1 MSILILNNKKE
12 KMMGTWSH
20 ESFGNDTANDWA
32 YELEDATDFAVI
44 EAALQVALDEGDEY
58 LDADLAM
65 EAIAAVEVIAKRLG
79 KGTQSDVY
87 TEKVDQWLETISGQ
101 PSDDLL
107 SLAKRVLER
116 IVADDSEL
124 KELWLE
130 SDEYELW
137 LGNIQQLN
145 DALQ

>member
-1 MSILILNNKKE
+1 
-12 KMMGTWSH
+12 MGTWSH

-32 YELEDATDFAVI
+32 YELEDATDFSVI

-87 TEKVDQWLETISGQ
+87 TEKVDQWLETISEQ
-101 PSDDLL
+101 PNDGLL

-137 LGNIQQLN
+137 LGNIQQLK

>member
-1 MSILILNNKKE
+1 
-12 KMMGTWSH
+12 MMGTWSH

-87 TEKVDQWLETISGQ
+87 TEKVDQWLETISEQ

-137 LGNIQQLN
+137 LGNIQQLK
-145 DALQ
+145 DALN

>member
-1 MSILILNNKKE
+1 
-12 KMMGTWSH
+12 MGTWSH

-32 YELEDATDFAVI
+32 YELEDGTDFSVI

-87 TEKVDQWLETISGQ
+87 TEKVDQWLETISEQ
-101 PSDDLL
+101 PSDGLL

-137 LGNIQQLN
+137 LGNIQQLK

>member
-1 MSILILNNKKE
+1 
-12 KMMGTWSH
+12 MMGTWSH

-32 YELEDATDFAVI
+32 YELEDGTDFSVI

-87 TEKVDQWLETISGQ
+87 TEKVDQWLETISEQ
-101 PSDDLL
+101 PSDDVL

-137 LGNIQQLN
+137 LGSIQQLK

>member
-1 MSILILNNKKE
+1 
-12 KMMGTWSH
+12 MGTWSH

-32 YELEDATDFAVI
+32 YELEDATDFSVI

-87 TEKVDQWLETISGQ
+87 TEKVDQWLETISEQ

-145 DALQ
+145 YALQ

>member
-1 MSILILNNKKE
+1 
-12 KMMGTWSH
+12 MMGTWSH

-32 YELEDATDFAVI
+32 YELEDATDFSVI

-65 EAIAAVEVIAKRLG
+65 EAIAAIEVIAKRLG

-87 TEKVDQWLETISGQ
+87 TEKVDQWLETISEQ
-101 PSDDLL
+101 PSDDVL

-137 LGNIQQLN
+137 LGNIQQLK
-145 DALQ
+145 DALN

>member
-1 MSILILNNKKE
+1 
-12 KMMGTWSH
+12 
-20 ESFGNDTANDWA
+20 
-32 YELEDATDFAVI
+32 
-44 EAALQVALDEGDEY
+44 
-58 LDADLAM
+58 M
-65 EAIAAVEVIAKRLG
+65 EAIAAIEVIAKRLG

-87 TEKVDQWLETISGQ
+87 TEKVDQWLETISEQ
-101 PSDDLL
+101 PSDDVL

-137 LGNIQQLN
+137 LGNIQQLK
-145 DALQ
+145 DALN

>member
-1 MSILILNNKKE
+1 
-12 KMMGTWSH
+12 MMGTWSH

-32 YELEDATDFAVI
+32 YELEDATDFSVI

-87 TEKVDQWLETISGQ
+87 TEKVDQWLETISEQ
-101 PSDDLL
+101 PSDGLL

-137 LGNIQQLN
+137 LGNIQQLKN
-145 DALQ
+145 ALQ

>member
-1 MSILILNNKKE
+1 
-12 KMMGTWSH
+12 MMETWSH

-32 YELEDATDFAVI
+32 YELEDATDFSVI

-87 TEKVDQWLETISGQ
+87 TEKVDQWLETISEQ
-101 PSDDLL
+101 PRDDLL

-137 LGNIQQLN
+137 LGNIQQLK

>member
-1 MSILILNNKKE
+1 
-12 KMMGTWSH
+12 MMGTWSH

-32 YELEDATDFAVI
+32 YELEDATDFSVI

-87 TEKVDQWLETISGQ
+87 TEKVDQWLETISEQ
-101 PSDDLL
+101 PRDDLL

-137 LGNIQQLN
+137 LGNIQQLK

>member
-1 MSILILNNKKE
+1 
-12 KMMGTWSH
+12 
-20 ESFGNDTANDWA
+20 
-32 YELEDATDFAVI
+32 
-44 EAALQVALDEGDEY
+44 
-58 LDADLAM
+58 M
-65 EAIAAVEVIAKRLG
+65 EAIAAIEVIAKRLG

-87 TEKVDQWLETISGQ
+87 TEKVDQWLETISEQ

>member
-1 MSILILNNKKE
+1 
-12 KMMGTWSH
+12 MGTWSH

-32 YELEDATDFAVI
+32 YELEDATDFSVI

-65 EAIAAVEVIAKRLG
+65 EAIAAIEVIAKRLG

-87 TEKVDQWLETISGQ
+87 TEKVDQWLETISEQ

-145 DALQ
+145 DALN

>member
-1 MSILILNNKKE
+1 
-12 KMMGTWSH
+12 MMGTWSH

-32 YELEDATDFAVI
+32 YELESATDFSVI
-44 EAALQVALDEGDEY
+44 ETALQVALDEGDEY

-65 EAIAAVEVIAKRLG
+65 EAIAKRLG

-87 TEKVDQWLETISGQ
+87 TEKVDQWLETISEQ

-107 SLAKRVLER
+107 SLAKRVLKR

-137 LGNIQQLN
+137 LGSIQQLK
-145 DALQ
+145 DALN

>member
-1 MSILILNNKKE
+1 
-12 KMMGTWSH
+12 MGTWSH

-32 YELEDATDFAVI
+32 YELEDATDFSVI
-44 EAALQVALDEGDEY
+44 EAALQMALDEGDEY

-87 TEKVDQWLETISGQ
+87 TEKVDQWLETISEQ
-101 PSDDLL
+101 PSDGLL

-116 IVADDSEL
+116 IAADDSEL

-137 LGNIQQLN
+137 LGNIQQLK
-145 DALQ
+145 DALN

>member
-1 MSILILNNKKE
+1 
-12 KMMGTWSH
+12 MGTWSH

-32 YELEDATDFAVI
+32 YELEDATDFSVI

-65 EAIAAVEVIAKRLG
+65 EAIAVVEVIAKRLG

-87 TEKVDQWLETISGQ
+87 TEKVDQWLETISEQ

-137 LGNIQQLN
+137 LGNIQQLK

>member
-1 MSILILNNKKE
+1 
-12 KMMGTWSH
+12 MMGTWSH

-32 YELEDATDFAVI
+32 YELEDATDFSVI

-65 EAIAAVEVIAKRLG
+65 EAIAKRLG

-87 TEKVDQWLETISGQ
+87 TEKVDQWLETISEQ

-137 LGNIQQLN
+137 LGSIQQLK
-145 DALQ
+145 DALN

>member
-1 MSILILNNKKE
+1 
-12 KMMGTWSH
+12 MMGTWSH

-32 YELEDATDFAVI
+32 YELEDATDFSVI

-79 KGTQSDVY
+79 EGTQSDVY
-87 TEKVDQWLETISGQ
+87 TEKVDQWLETISEQ

>member
-1 MSILILNNKKE
+1 
-12 KMMGTWSH
+12 MMGTWSH

-44 EAALQVALDEGDEY
+44 EAALQVVLDEGDEY

-87 TEKVDQWLETISGQ
+87 TEKVDQWLETISEQ

>member
-1 MSILILNNKKE
+1 
-12 KMMGTWSH
+12 MGTWSH

-32 YELEDATDFAVI
+32 YELEDATDFSVI

-65 EAIAAVEVIAKRLG
+65 EAIAAIEVIAKRLG

-87 TEKVDQWLETISGQ
+87 TEKVDQWLETISEQ

-137 LGNIQQLN
+137 LGNIQQLK

>member
-1 MSILILNNKKE
+1 ME
-12 KMMGTWSH
+12 TWSH

-32 YELEDATDFAVI
+32 YELEDATDFSVI

-87 TEKVDQWLETISGQ
+87 TEKVDQWLETISEQ

-137 LGNIQQLN
+137 LGNIQQLK

>member
-1 MSILILNNKKE
+1 
-12 KMMGTWSH
+12 MMETWSH

-32 YELEDATDFAVI
+32 YELEDATDFSVI

-87 TEKVDQWLETISGQ
+87 TEKVDQWLETISEQ
-101 PSDDLL
+101 PSDGLL

>member
-1 MSILILNNKKE
+1 
-12 KMMGTWSH
+12 MMGTWSH

-32 YELEDATDFAVI
+32 YELEDGTDFSVI

-79 KGTQSDVY
+79 KGTQCDVY
-87 TEKVDQWLETISGQ
+87 TEKVDQWLETISEQ

>member
-1 MSILILNNKKE
+1 
-12 KMMGTWSH
+12 MGTWSH

-32 YELEDATDFAVI
+32 YELEDATDFSVI

-87 TEKVDQWLETISGQ
+87 TEKVDEWLETISEQ
-101 PSDDLL
+101 PSDVLL

-137 LGNIQQLN
+137 LGSIQQLK
-145 DALQ
+145 DALN

>member
-1 MSILILNNKKE
+1 
-12 KMMGTWSH
+12 MGTWSH

-32 YELEDATDFAVI
+32 YELEDATDFSVI
-44 EAALQVALDEGDEY
+44 ETALQVALDEGDEY

-65 EAIAAVEVIAKRLG
+65 EAIAVVEVIAKRLG

-87 TEKVDQWLETISGQ
+87 TEKVDQWLETISEQ

-137 LGNIQQLN
+137 LGNIQQLK

>member
-1 MSILILNNKKE
+1 
-12 KMMGTWSH
+12 MGTWSH

-32 YELEDATDFAVI
+32 YELEDATDFSVI

-87 TEKVDQWLETISGQ
+87 TEKVDQWLETISEQ

-137 LGNIQQLN
+137 LGSIQQLK
-145 DALQ
+145 DALN

>member
-1 MSILILNNKKE
+1 
-12 KMMGTWSH
+12 MMGTWSH

-32 YELEDATDFAVI
+32 YELEDATDFSVI

-65 EAIAAVEVIAKRLG
+65 EAIAVVEVIAKRLG

-87 TEKVDQWLETISGQ
+87 TEKVDQWLETISEQ

-137 LGNIQQLN
+137 LGNIQQLK

>member
-1 MSILILNNKKE
+1 
-12 KMMGTWSH
+12 MGTWSH

-32 YELEDATDFAVI
+32 YELEDATDFVVI

-87 TEKVDQWLETISGQ
+87 TEKVDQWLETISEQ
-101 PSDDLL
+101 PRDDLL

-137 LGNIQQLN
+137 LGNIQQLK
-145 DALQ
+145 DALN

>member
-1 MSILILNNKKE
+1 
-12 KMMGTWSH
+12 MGTWSH

-32 YELEDATDFAVI
+32 YELEDATDFSVI

-87 TEKVDQWLETISGQ
+87 TEKVDQWLETISEQ

-137 LGNIQQLN
+137 LGNIQQLI
-145 DALQ
+145 DALK

>member
-1 MSILILNNKKE
+1 
-12 KMMGTWSH
+12 MGTWSH

-32 YELEDATDFAVI
+32 YELEDATDFVVI

-87 TEKVDQWLETISGQ
+87 TEKVDQWLETISEQ
-101 PSDDLL
+101 PSDDVL

-137 LGNIQQLN
+137 LGSIQQLK

>member
-1 MSILILNNKKE
+1 
-12 KMMGTWSH
+12 MMGTWSH

-32 YELEDATDFAVI
+32 YELEDATDFSVI
-44 EAALQVALDEGDEY
+44 ETALQVALDEGDEY

-65 EAIAAVEVIAKRLG
+65 EAIAAIEVIAKRLG

-87 TEKVDQWLETISGQ
+87 TEKVDQWLETISEQ

-137 LGNIQQLN
+137 LGNIQQLK
-145 DALQ
+145 DALN

>member
-1 MSILILNNKKE
+1 
-12 KMMGTWSH
+12 MMGTWSH

-32 YELEDATDFAVI
+32 YELEDATDFSVI
-44 EAALQVALDEGDEY
+44 ETALQVALDEGDEY

-87 TEKVDQWLETISGQ
+87 TEKVDQWLETISEQ

-137 LGNIQQLN
+137 LGNIQQLK
-145 DALQ
+145 DALN

>member
-1 MSILILNNKKE
+1 
-12 KMMGTWSH
+12 MGTWSH

-32 YELEDATDFAVI
+32 YELEDATDFSVI
-44 EAALQVALDEGDEY
+44 EAALQMALDEGDEY

-65 EAIAAVEVIAKRLG
+65 EAIAAIEVIAKRLG

-87 TEKVDQWLETISGQ
+87 TEKVDQWLETISEQ

-137 LGNIQQLN
+137 LGNIQQLK

>member
-1 MSILILNNKKE
+1 
-12 KMMGTWSH
+12 MGTWSH

-32 YELEDATDFAVI
+32 YELEDATDFSVI

-87 TEKVDQWLETISGQ
+87 TEKVDQWLETISEQ

-130 SDEYELW
+130 PDEYELW
-137 LGNIQQLN
+137 LGSIQQLK

>member
-1 MSILILNNKKE
+1 
-12 KMMGTWSH
+12 MGTWSH

-32 YELEDATDFAVI
+32 YELEDGTDFSVI

-87 TEKVDQWLETISGQ
+87 TEKVDQWLETISEQ

-137 LGNIQQLN
+137 LGSIQQLK

>member
-1 MSILILNNKKE
+1 
-12 KMMGTWSH
+12 MGTWSH

-32 YELEDATDFAVI
+32 YELEDATDFVVI

-87 TEKVDQWLETISGQ
+87 TEKVDQWLETISEQ
-101 PSDDLL
+101 PSDGLL

-137 LGNIQQLN
+137 LGNIQQLK
-145 DALQ
+145 DALN

>member
-1 MSILILNNKKE
+1 
-12 KMMGTWSH
+12 
-20 ESFGNDTANDWA
+20 
-32 YELEDATDFAVI
+32 
-44 EAALQVALDEGDEY
+44 
-58 LDADLAM
+58 M

-87 TEKVDQWLETISGQ
+87 TEKVDQWLETISEQ
-101 PSDDLL
+101 PRDDLL

-137 LGNIQQLN
+137 LGNIQQLK
-145 DALQ
+145 DALN

>member
-1 MSILILNNKKE
+1 
-12 KMMGTWSH
+12 MGTWSH

-65 EAIAAVEVIAKRLG
+65 EAIAAIEVIAKRLG

-87 TEKVDQWLETISGQ
+87 TEKVDQWLETISEQ
-101 PSDDLL
+101 PSDDVL

-137 LGNIQQLN
+137 LGNIQQLK

>member
-1 MSILILNNKKE
+1 
-12 KMMGTWSH
+12 MGTWSH

-32 YELEDATDFAVI
+32 YELEDATDFSVI

-87 TEKVDQWLETISGQ
+87 TEKVDQWLETISEQ
-101 PSDDLL
+101 PSDDVL

-137 LGNIQQLN
+137 LGNIQQLK

>member
-1 MSILILNNKKE
+1 
-12 KMMGTWSH
+12 MGTWSH

-44 EAALQVALDEGDEY
+44 EAALQVALDEEY

-87 TEKVDQWLETISGQ
+87 TEKVDQWLETISEQ